1 MTGDRS
7 EPGARLL
14 VVEDDS
20 RVGMGLVVG
29 LRKAGFDVE
38 VATDVPAAQAALR
51 GEPPA
56 LVVLDLM
63 LPSGS
68 GVELLARL
76 AERGGPPVIVLTART
91 DLHVRLQCFDLGA
104 VDFLAKPFFMEELV
118 ARARARLNLAP
129 PERRQVVRWGETEA
143 QIEARSV
150 VRGGAP
156 VGLTR
161 TETDVLFYLLRRPGA
176 AVTRELLA
184 ERVLAGEA
192 DAGPRTVD
200 SHVARIRKK
209 LQEDGAAI
217 RTVWGIG
224 YRFAPEPRS

>member
-1 MTGDRS
+1 M
-7 EPGARLL
+7 
-14 VVEDDS
+14 VEDDG

-38 VATDVPAAQAALR
+38 LATDLPAAQAALR
-51 GEPPA
+51 RERPA

-68 GVELLARL
+68 GVDLLARL
-76 AERGGPPVIVLTART
+76 AEQGLPPVIVLTART
-91 DLHVRLQCFDLGA
+91 DLAVRLRCFELGA
-104 VDFLAKPFFMEELV
+104 VDYLAKPFFMEELV
-118 ARARARLNLAP
+118 ARVRMRLGVAA
-129 PERRQVVRWGETEA
+129 PERRQVVSWGA
-143 QIEARSV
+143 VVADLEARSV
-150 VRGGAP
+150 HREGAAL
-156 VGLTR
+156 GLTR

-184 ERVLAGEA
+184 ERALSGEA

-209 LQEDGAAI
+209 LLDDGAAI

-224 YRFAPEPRS
+224 YRFEPEARS